1 MSSEA
6 LSLPPLPSHDTDGLP
21 PVARRALLVGVLGAH
36 VAGGWALMQVEAVRT
51 AVAEVAPI
59 MVEML
64 APPAPPK
71 PLPPPPP
78 PPPKIQKTPPPPK
91 PLITSEPATP
101 APAPFV
107 APPPP
112 VEPAPPAVAAVET
125 PPAPP
130 APPAPPPQIK
140 TVPATAV
147 RYTRQCQLEYPAA
160 SKRLGE
166 SGQVVL
172 RILVDGKGMPREV
185 TVQKSSGH
193 PRLDAA
199 ALRCAPNSRF
209 QPYSENGIAQAVYV
223 PAPFTFDLEE

>member
-1 MSSEA
+1 MSSKA

-21 PVARRALLVGVLGAH
+21 PLARHALLVGVLGAH
-36 VAGGWALMQVEAVRT
+36 FAGAWALMQVDAVRD

-78 PPPKIQKTPPPPK
+78 PPPKVVQKTPPPPK

-112 VEPAPPAVAAVET
+112 VEPAPPAPPIAVE
-125 PPAPP
+125 APP

-140 TVPATAV
+140 TLPATAV
-147 RYTRQCQLEYPAA
+147 RYTRQCPLEYPAA
-160 SKRLGE
+160 SRRLGE
-166 SGQVVL
+166 SGKVVL
-172 RILVDGKGMPREV
+172 RILVDEKGMPREV
-185 TVQKSSGH
+185 TLQKSSGFA
-193 PRLDAA
+193 RLDAA
-199 ALRCAPNSRF
+199 ALRCAPQSRF

>member
-1 MSSEA
+1 M
-6 LSLPPLPSHDTDGLP
+6 
-21 PVARRALLVGVLGAH
+21 
-36 VAGGWALMQVEAVRT
+36 
-51 AVAEVAPI
+51 
-59 MVEML
+59 
-64 APPAPPK
+64 
-71 PLPPPPP
+71 
-78 PPPKIQKTPPPPK
+78 
-91 PLITSEPATP
+91 
-101 APAPFV
+101 
-107 APPPP
+107 
-112 VEPAPPAVAAVET
+112 
-125 PPAPP
+125 
-130 APPAPPPQIK
+130 
-140 TVPATAV
+140 PATAV